1 MKYSNIFSLIGL
13 FIVLAV
19 LIFNVSFA
27 SSTTS
32 SVFSISN
39 VSAPT
44 SVSENSGTFTF
55 TFNLTYTGTSE
66 SRNFTFIDSDS
77 NFGTVSIPDAV
88 GLNGT
93 AKESRVI
100 TGTVTN
106 YNNQGGRTLTINI
119 NASSGTTRDDE
130 SSFSVQITE
139 SNVPAEAFCRLG
151 EKGDLR
157 ITDFIVNNLG
167 KGDDDE
173 WEPLDKIEM
182 EVEMENTNNNEDV
195 RDVLVEI
202 KIMDGDED
210 VTNNFDFQDEE
221 IDIGRIREDDSET
234 VTFVIEELPADLDE
248 GNYRIFVKAYEE
260 GNEDEQCTSKSS
272 DFDNSNNNDLYHE
285 IEYVRDEDVAV
296 VVRDADV
303 VQNIQAS
310 CGDELVQVTFP
321 VYNIGTDKEEKVL
334 VRLTNKELNLNTFE
348 IIDDLR
354 SGKRKDVTFFLNI
367 PENLDKSL
375 YKIDITTYFEYD
387 KDEDEEN
394 IFSYD
399 SNSEDDL
406 DENFEIGLE
415 ILSCNIPEPSIS
427 ARLSSNAI
435 VEEELIITSTI
446 INNGDREAE
455 FLVYIAD
462 FEDWAELTSEEVQT
476 ITLKAGES
484 ESITITFNPKEAGE
498 QTFNINVITDGKTF
512 EQSVSVNIA
521 EEEKRVFNFE
531 GISDSA
537 IYLIIGI
544 ILLLILIFL
553 DLIIR
558 ASRRNRRREFSD
570 LA

>member
-182 EVEMENTNNNEDV
+182 EGE
-195 RDVLVEI
+195 
-202 KIMDGDED
+202 ED

-303 VQNIQAS
+303 VQNIQ
-310 CGDELVQVTFP
+310 
-321 VYNIGTDKEEKVL
+321 
-334 VRLTNKELNLNTFE
+334 
-348 IIDDLR
+348 
-354 SGKRKDVTFFLNI
+354 
-367 PENLDKSL
+367 
-375 YKIDITTYFEYD
+375 
-387 KDEDEEN
+387 
-394 IFSYD
+394 
-399 SNSEDDL
+399 
-406 DENFEIGLE
+406 
-415 ILSCNIPEPSIS
+415 
-427 ARLSSNAI
+427 
-435 VEEELIITSTI
+435 
-446 INNGDREAE
+446 
-455 FLVYIAD
+455 
-462 FEDWAELTSEEVQT
+462 
-476 ITLKAGES
+476 
-484 ESITITFNPKEAGE
+484 
-498 QTFNINVITDGKTF
+498 
-512 EQSVSVNIA
+512 
-521 EEEKRVFNFE
+521 
-531 GISDSA
+531 
-537 IYLIIGI
+537 
-544 ILLLILIFL
+544 
-553 DLIIR
+553 
-558 ASRRNRRREFSD
+558 
-570 LA
+570 